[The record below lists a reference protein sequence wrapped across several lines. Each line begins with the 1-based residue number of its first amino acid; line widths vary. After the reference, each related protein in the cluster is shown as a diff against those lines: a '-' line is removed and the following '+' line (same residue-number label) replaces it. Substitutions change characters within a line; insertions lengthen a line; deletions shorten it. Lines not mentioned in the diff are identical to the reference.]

1 MSSTRQASQTG
12 GGAKGVS
19 QPSTGSTS
27 STTLSQQARRF
38 SLPATRV
45 PAPILF
51 NTQPAGSGKINLQ
64 GGATS
69 SSSRIVTSTRVVTT
83 GPRPT
88 TAVSGSATVAPGSQ
102 NKVLD
107 RGSSPM
113 PRSLLTTGP
122 PIHAA
127 SRSTTPRL
135 LRFDPSTMGKFTS
148 VSPAVSRSV
157 SAARSPSVTGG
168 TPTLVQHPTPRHS
181 TTTLPEA
188 PSSGKKSTTA
198 AGGSANKKEPEKK
211 PAPNSTSTTNGTIN
225 PPPKQFLQ
233 VPGGGK
239 VLSTP
244 QVNTK
249 LTYYTPTVP
258 KTILQTS
265 SSVPAMIPGT
275 ALNLKTDFG
284 NIPTPTIQIPA
295 ATSSHKPAQT
305 TTSVAKQ
312 KSPASVVAPS
322 PRGGG
327 STSVQVPAPSSAVK
341 APSAMRVPFGV
352 IAGPKPL
359 STDLPN
365 RTWDTLPLLKII

>member
-148 VSPAVSRSV
+148 VSPAVS
-157 SAARSPSVTGG
+157 
-168 TPTLVQHPTPRHS
+168 
-181 TTTLPEA
+181 
-188 PSSGKKSTTA
+188 
-198 AGGSANKKEPEKK
+198 
-211 PAPNSTSTTNGTIN
+211 
-225 PPPKQFLQ
+225 
-233 VPGGGK
+233 
-239 VLSTP
+239 
-244 QVNTK
+244 
-249 LTYYTPTVP
+249 
-258 KTILQTS
+258 
-265 SSVPAMIPGT
+265 
-275 ALNLKTDFG
+275 
-284 NIPTPTIQIPA
+284 
-295 ATSSHKPAQT
+295 
-305 TTSVAKQ
+305 
-312 KSPASVVAPS
+312 
-322 PRGGG
+322 
-327 STSVQVPAPSSAVK
+327 
-341 APSAMRVPFGV
+341 
-352 IAGPKPL
+352 
-359 STDLPN
+359 
-365 RTWDTLPLLKII
+365 